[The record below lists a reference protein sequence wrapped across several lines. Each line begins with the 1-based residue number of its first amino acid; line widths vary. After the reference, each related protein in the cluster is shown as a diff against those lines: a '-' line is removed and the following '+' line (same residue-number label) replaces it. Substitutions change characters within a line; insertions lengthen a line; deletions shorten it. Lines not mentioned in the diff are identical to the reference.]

1 MAHTVVLG
9 AGPCGLAAGLELT
22 RGGVRPL
29 VLEREPEVGGL
40 ARTRELG
47 LHRVDLS
54 IHRVQDAGLTQEL
67 AGLVGPLHRVE
78 RKTIHVHLAGRRV
91 PYPLGLSALLRLPA
105 HRVARAGASWVR
117 QRLGPRS
124 APASYADWFVQR
136 FGRELHGW
144 IAAPLMAKQWGIPDT
159 RLSTAFAAH
168 RRLSA
173 RLAHLL
179 PARLVPREIPESF
192 LHAPRGAGQLVEA
205 LARAARDGGASIRT
219 GSAPVRVIHAAGRVT
234 RLELS
239 CGESLE
245 VERLI
250 STIPLPALCRRLDP
264 PLPGELSRLVG
275 ALRFRALVVV
285 ALALRRERVGPDHV
299 TYFPEPRFP
308 FSRTFEPK
316 NAAPKMSPSGRTVI
330 GFELPCFEGDAL
342 WSSADAA
349 LAHRMASFG
358 PEVGF
363 APGEVEGSL
372 VIRVPEAYPLYEL
385 GHEEAVARLL
395 AHLHAALGNLYLAGR
410 NAVFHLDN
418 MHHAFAM
425 GRDVG
430 RHVAAGGSSGAW
442 HAALGRYATMS
453 YID

>member
-22 RGGVRPL
+22 RGGVQPL
-29 VLEREPEVGGL
+29 LVEREPGVGGL

-47 LHRVDLS
+47 PHRVDLS
-54 IHRVQDAGLTQEL
+54 IHRVQDTVLARELT
-67 AGLVGPLHRVE
+67 ALVGPLHRVE

-105 HRVARAGASWVR
+105 DRVVRAGASWFR
-117 QRLGPRS
+117 QRLMPRS
-124 APASYADWFVQR
+124 APTSYAAWFVQR
-136 FGRELHGW
+136 FGRELHEW

-159 RLSTAFAAH
+159 RLSTSFAAH

-179 PARLVPREIPESF
+179 PARLVPRGIPASF
-192 LHAPRGAGQLVEA
+192 LHAPRGAGQLMEA
-205 LARAARDGGASIRT
+205 LARAAREGGASIRT
-219 GSAPVRVIHAAGRVT
+219 GAAPVRVVHDQGRVV

-239 CGESLE
+239 SGAPIG

-250 STIPLPALCRRLDP
+250 STIPLPELCRRFDP
-264 PLPGELSRLVG
+264 PLPDELSPLVA
-275 ALRFRALVVV
+275 ALRFRALVLV

-316 NAAPKMSPSGRTVI
+316 NAAPGMSPRGRTVI

-342 WSSADAA
+342 WSSSDAE
-349 LAHRMASFG
+349 LARRMASFG

-363 APGEVEGSL
+363 APHEVEGSL

-395 AHLHAALGNLYLAGR
+395 AHLHGTLENLYLAGR
-410 NAVFHLDN
+410 NALFRLDN

-430 RHVAAGGSSGAW
+430 RYVAAGRSGQAW

>member
-9 AGPCGLAAGLELT
+9 GGPCGLAAGLELT

-29 VLEREPEVGGL
+29 LVEREPGVGGL

-47 LHRVDLS
+47 PHRVDLS
-54 IHRVQDAGLTQEL
+54 IHRVQDTTLARELT
-67 AGLVGPLHRVE
+67 ALVGPLHRVE

-105 HRVARAGASWVR
+105 DRVARAGASWVR
-117 QRLGPRS
+117 QRLKPRS

-136 FGRELHGW
+136 FGRELHSW

-159 RLSTAFAAH
+159 RLSSSFAAH

-179 PARLVPREIPESF
+179 PARLVPRGIPTSF
-192 LHAPRGAGQLVEA
+192 LHAPRGAGQLMEA
-205 LARAARDGGASIRT
+205 LARAACEGGAVIRT
-219 GSAPVRVIHAAGRVT
+219 GCAPVRVVHDQGRVI

-239 CGESLE
+239 GGEPIE

-250 STIPLPALCRRLDP
+250 STIPLPELCRRLDP
-264 PLPGELSRLVG
+264 PLPDDLVSLAG
-275 ALRFRALVVV
+275 ALRFRALVLV

-316 NAAPKMSPSGRTVI
+316 NAAPAMSPSGRTVI

-342 WSSADAA
+342 WSSCDAA
-349 LAHRMASFG
+349 LARQMTCFG
-358 PEVGF
+358 PDVGF
-363 APGEVEGSL
+363 APNEVEGSL

-385 GHEEAVARLL
+385 GHEDVVARLL
-395 AHLHAALGNLYLAGR
+395 AHLHSTLGNLYLTGR
-410 NAVFHLDN
+410 NALFRLDN
-418 MHHAFAM
+418 MHHAFTM

-430 RHVAAGGSSGAW
+430 RHVGAGGDARTW
-442 HAALGRYATMS
+442 HAALGRYATLS